1 MLSLFLLG
9 GGGFAIVR
17 EMMWLNAMRP
27 GWLVAA
33 TVLVLAGAAGLAICA
48 SLIPLR
54 ETYFSMNSSRLGY
67 RLTFFGRKQELFWTQ
82 IRAVMVND
90 GKVIFELR
98 NEKELVMSLH
108 HIPDP
113 KIARHIQASISL
125 AAMESSAPANVT
137 LTVFGGRQN
146 VSLQSWKRTLT
157 AKSSALVSALACKG
171 RLNCA

>member
-17 EMMWLNAMRP
+17 EMLWLDAMRP

-33 TVLVLAGAAGLAICA
+33 TLLVLAGAAGLAICA
-48 SLIPLR
+48 NLIPLR

-82 IRAVMVND
+82 IRAVMLTD
-90 GKVIFELR
+90 EKVVFELR
-98 NEKELVMSLH
+98 NEKELVMPLH
-108 HIPDP
+108 HIPDS

-125 AAMESSAPANVT
+125 AAME
-137 LTVFGGRQN
+137 QN
-146 VSLQSWKRTLT
+146 IKVNGVLAQGKARLQQ
-157 AKSSALVSALACKG
+157 A
-171 RLNCA
+171 